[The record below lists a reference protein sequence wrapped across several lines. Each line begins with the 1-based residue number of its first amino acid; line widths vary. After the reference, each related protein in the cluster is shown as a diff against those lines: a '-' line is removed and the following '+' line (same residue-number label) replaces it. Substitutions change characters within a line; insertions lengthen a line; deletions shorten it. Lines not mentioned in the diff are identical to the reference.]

1 MAFAHGSEHTDDW
14 LCEHG
19 PRDSDRVRIA
29 DAGRFGTPCRAP
41 SFNGSA
47 IGILSS
53 FGSLPVI
60 APSNRRANGEDVT
73 TSDSHGE
80 GAGVLV
86 DCPQRRESCEQN
98 ELQEIPTQLSWDPA
112 PGAGYY
118 QVFIRDLWNE
128 DRLIFSSKLLEEP
141 VVQLPAGLLEKGGYY
156 SWIVH
161 ARDLNEHFML
171 GDFNHGSLSPV
182 VTFSIQP

>member
-1 MAFAHGSEHTDDW
+1 MNEIDVPPGAPDGWYSTRVTLKDGKRHVA
-14 LCEHG
+14 
-19 PRDSDRVRIA
+19 RDYV
-29 DAGRFGTPCRAP
+29 
-41 SFNGSA
+41 
-47 IGILSS
+47 ILSS
-53 FGSLPVI
+53 LPQVSGHVPAHETEVQ
-60 APSNRRANGEDVT
+60 AP
-73 TSDSHGE
+73 
-80 GAGVLV
+80 
-86 DCPQRRESCEQN
+86 
-98 ELQEIPTQLSWDPA
+98 PTRLSWDPP

-118 QVFIRDLWNE
+118 QVFIRDLWDE

-182 VTFSIQP
+182 VTFSIEP